1 MFERGY
7 RQRLEAD
14 LVKWVADGVILDA
27 AAQSIRKA
35 RFSEE
40 AVSRLP
46 AIFAMLGA
54 LMLAASVSAFVA
66 ANWQEI
72 PRLVRLVGILT
83 LIAICF
89 PIALQLGR
97 RAIPWGADAA

>member
-14 LVKWVADGVILDA
+14 LAQWVANGVISGD
-27 AAQSIRKA
+27 AAQSIRTA
-35 RFSEE
+35 RFGEE
-40 AVSRLP
+40 AESRLP

-72 PRLVRLVGILT
+72 PRLVKAYRHPHADCRLFSDCPATRPARDAVG
-83 LIAICF
+83 
-89 PIALQLGR
+89 G
-97 RAIPWGADAA
+97 